1 MEEKKEGKREKPKI
15 LRIITRL
22 ERGGVPYEV
31 LEVTRSEEI
40 NKFFDQVLVSGYC
53 KNEVEIPPDIKVL
66 RVKNLERDVSLLKDV
81 FALFEI
87 IKIILSEKPD
97 IIHTH
102 TSKAGFI
109 GRLAG
114 FICKVPYKIY
124 SPHGHIFSGYFSKT
138 KTFLFKFLEFIAG
151 KFTDVVVVRTEDEK
165 ETFESVGYRG
175 KFFFIPKAEVKLE
188 SQKEQEKFLGSETN
202 EKIEK
207 IKDKIIALKNS
218 GVKIVGTI
226 SRLEPVKGIEYL
238 VRAFSLLLKDLDQ
251 KVFLLIVGDGSERK
265 KLQELAE
272 KILGKENF
280 LFTGWIYPPDDFYPL
295 FDVFCVPSLNEAWGV
310 TIIEAG
316 KFGIPIVASSVGG
329 IPYFAGGYVLLV
341 PPKNEQNLEEA
352 IKKILMDEKLR
363 KSLSEKSFELSQKY
377 TRDFMIK
384 RYLELY
390 FSLYKKKNS

>member
-1 MEEKKEGKREKPKI
+1 MNERNKKNKPKI

-31 LEVTRSEEI
+31 LEVTRSKEI
-40 NKFFDQVLVSGYC
+40 NKFFDQILVSGYC
-53 KNEVEIPPDIKVL
+53 DNEIEIPPDIKIL
-66 RVKNLERDVSLLKDV
+66 RVKNLVRDVSLVKDI
-81 FALFEI
+81 FALLEL

-97 IIHTH
+97 IIHAH

-124 SPHGHIFSGYFSKT
+124 SPHGHIFSGYFSKP
-138 KTFLFKFLEFIAG
+138 KTFLFKLLEFIAG
-151 KFTDVVVVRTEDEK
+151 KFTDVLVVRTEDEK
-165 ETFESVGYRG
+165 EAFENVGYRG
-175 KFFFIPKAEVKLE
+175 RFFFIPKAEVKL
-188 SQKEQEKFLGSETN
+188 SDQKERQKISESKTN
-202 EKIEK
+202 EEIEK
-207 IKDKIIALKNS
+207 IKDKIIGLKNS
-218 GVKIVGTI
+218 GLKIVGTI

-251 KVFLLIVGDGSERK
+251 KIFLLIVGDGSERK
-265 KLQELAE
+265 RLQELAE

-341 PPKNEQNLEEA
+341 PPKNEQKLKEA
-352 IKKILMDEKLR
+352 IKKILTDEKLR
-363 KSLSEKSFELSQKY
+363 KVLSEKSRELFQKY

-390 FSLYKKKNS
+390 FSLMKNS

>member
-1 MEEKKEGKREKPKI
+1 VNERNKKNKPKI

-31 LEVTRSEEI
+31 LEVTRSKEI

-53 KNEVEIPPDIKVL
+53 DNEIEIPTDIKIL
-66 RVKNLERDVSLLKDV
+66 RVKNLVRDVSLVKDI
-81 FALFEI
+81 FALLEL

-97 IIHTH
+97 IIHAH

-124 SPHGHIFSGYFSKT
+124 SPHGHIFSGYFSKP

-151 KFTDVVVVRTEDEK
+151 KFTDVLVVRTEDEK
-165 ETFESVGYRG
+165 EAFENVGYRG
-175 KFFFIPKAEVKLE
+175 RFFFIPKAEVKL
-188 SQKEQEKFLGSETN
+188 SDQKEQKKISGNKTDEE
-202 EKIEK
+202 IEK
-207 IKDKIIALKNS
+207 IKDKIISLKNS
-218 GVKIVGTI
+218 GLKIVGTI

-238 VRAFSLLLKDLDQ
+238 IRAFSLLLKDLDQ
-251 KVFLLIVGDGSERK
+251 KIFLLIVGDGSERK
-265 KLQELAE
+265 RLQELAE

-341 PPKNEQNLEEA
+341 PPKNEQKLKEA
-352 IKKILMDEKLR
+352 IKKILTDEKLR
-363 KSLSEKSFELSQKY
+363 KVLSEKSYELFQKY

-384 RYLELY
+384 KYLELY
-390 FSLYKKKNS
+390 FSLMENS

>member
-1 MEEKKEGKREKPKI
+1 MEKEKKNKPKI

-31 LEVTRSEEI
+31 LEVTRSKEI

-53 KNEVEIPPDIKVL
+53 DNEIEIPTDIKIL
-66 RVKNLERDVSLLKDV
+66 RVKNLVRDVSLVKDIS
-81 FALFEI
+81 ALLEL

-97 IIHTH
+97 IIHAH

-124 SPHGHIFSGYFSKT
+124 SPHGHIFSGYFSKP
-138 KTFLFKFLEFIAG
+138 KTFLFKLLEFIAG
-151 KFTDVVVVRTEDEK
+151 KFTDVLVVRTEDEK
-165 ETFESVGYRG
+165 EAFENLGYRG
-175 KFFFIPKAEVKLE
+175 RFFFIPKAEVKL
-188 SQKEQEKFLGSETN
+188 SDQKEQKKIWGNKTN
-202 EKIEK
+202 EEIEK
-207 IKDKIIALKNS
+207 IKDKIISLKNS

-238 VRAFSLLLKDLDQ
+238 VRAFSLLLKDLNQ
-251 KVFLLIVGDGSERK
+251 KIFLLIVGDGSERK
-265 KLQELAE
+265 RLQELAE

-341 PPKNEQNLEEA
+341 PPRNEQKLKEA
-352 IKKILMDEKLR
+352 IKKILTDEKLR
-363 KSLSEKSFELSQKY
+363 KVLSGKSRELFQKY

-384 RYLELY
+384 KYLELY
-390 FSLYKKKNS
+390 FSLMENS

>member
-1 MEEKKEGKREKPKI
+1 MGKEKKNKPKI

-31 LEVTRSEEI
+31 LEVTRSKEI

-53 KNEVEIPPDIKVL
+53 DNEIEIPNDIKIL
-66 RVKNLERDVSLLKDV
+66 RVKNLVRDVSLVKDI
-81 FALFEI
+81 FALLEL
-87 IKIILSEKPD
+87 IKIILLEKPD
-97 IIHTH
+97 IIHAH

-124 SPHGHIFSGYFSKT
+124 SPHGHIFSGYFSKP
-138 KTFLFKFLEFIAG
+138 KTFLFKLLEFIAG
-151 KFTDVVVVRTEDEK
+151 KFTDVLVVRTEDEK
-165 ETFESVGYRG
+165 EAFESVGYRG
-175 KFFFIPKAEVKLE
+175 RFFFIPKAEVKLLN
-188 SQKEQEKFLGSETN
+188 QKEQKKTGIKTN
-202 EKIEK
+202 EEEEK
-207 IKDKIIALKNS
+207 IKDKIISLKNS

-238 VRAFSLLLKDLDQ
+238 IRAFSLLLKDLDQ
-251 KVFLLIVGDGSERK
+251 KIFLLIVGDGSERK
-265 KLQELAE
+265 RLQELAE

-341 PPKNEQNLEEA
+341 PPRNEQKLKES
-352 IKKILMDEKLR
+352 IKKILENEKLR
-363 KSLSEKSFELSQKY
+363 KILSEKSYELSQKY
-377 TRDFMIK
+377 TKDSMIK

-390 FSLYKKKNS
+390 LSLYKVKNS

>member
-1 MEEKKEGKREKPKI
+1 MNERNKKNKPKI

-31 LEVTRSEEI
+31 LEVTRSKEI

-53 KNEVEIPPDIKVL
+53 DNEIEIPTDIKIL
-66 RVKNLERDVSLLKDV
+66 RVKNLVRDVSLVNDIL
-81 FALFEI
+81 ALLEL

-97 IIHTH
+97 IIHAH

-124 SPHGHIFSGYFSKT
+124 SPHGHIFSGYFSKP
-138 KTFLFKFLEFIAG
+138 KTFLFKLLEFIAG
-151 KFTDVVVVRTEDEK
+151 KFTDVLVVRTEDEK
-165 ETFESVGYRG
+165 EAFENVGYRG
-175 KFFFIPKAEVKLE
+175 RFFFIPKAEVKLSNRKERQKISE
-188 SQKEQEKFLGSETN
+188 SKTN
-202 EKIEK
+202 EEIEK
-207 IKDKIIALKNS
+207 IKDKIIGLKNS

-238 VRAFSLLLKDLDQ
+238 IRAFSLLLKDLDQ
-251 KVFLLIVGDGSERK
+251 KIFLLIVGDGSERK
-265 KLQELAE
+265 RLQELAE

-280 LFTGWIYPPDDFYPL
+280 LFTGWIYPPDDLYPL

-341 PPKNEQNLEEA
+341 PPKNEQKLKEA
-352 IKKILMDEKLR
+352 IKKILTDEKLR
-363 KSLSEKSFELSQKY
+363 KVLSEKSRELFQKY

-384 RYLELY
+384 KYIELY
-390 FSLYKKKNS
+390 FSLMENS

>member
-1 MEEKKEGKREKPKI
+1 VNERNKKNKPKI

-22 ERGGVPYEV
+22 ERGGVPYEA
-31 LEVTRSEEI
+31 LEVTRSKEI

-53 KNEVEIPPDIKVL
+53 DNEIEIPPDIKIL
-66 RVKNLERDVSLLKDV
+66 RVKNLVRDVSLVKDIS
-81 FALFEI
+81 ALLEL
-87 IKIILSEKPD
+87 IKIILLEKPD
-97 IIHTH
+97 IIHAH

-124 SPHGHIFSGYFSKT
+124 SPHGHIFSGYFSKP
-138 KTFLFKFLEFIAG
+138 KTFLFKLLEFIAG
-151 KFTDVVVVRTEDEK
+151 KFTDVLVVRTEDEK
-165 ETFESVGYRG
+165 EAFENVGYRG
-175 KFFFIPKAEVKLE
+175 KFFFIPKAEVKLPD
-188 SQKEQEKFLGSETN
+188 QKERQKISESKTN
-202 EKIEK
+202 EEIEK
-207 IKDKIIALKNS
+207 IKDKIISLKNS

-238 VRAFSLLLKDLDQ
+238 VRAFSLLLKDLNQ
-251 KVFLLIVGDGSERK
+251 KIFLLIVGDGSERK
-265 KLQELAE
+265 RLQELAE

-280 LFTGWIYPPDDFYPL
+280 LFTGWIYPPDDLYPL

-341 PPKNEQNLEEA
+341 PPKNEQKLKEA
-352 IKKILMDEKLR
+352 IKKILTDEKLR
-363 KSLSEKSFELSQKY
+363 KVLSEKSRELFQKY

-384 RYLELY
+384 KYLELY
-390 FSLYKKKNS
+390 FSLMENS

>member
-1 MEEKKEGKREKPKI
+1 MKKEKKNKPKI

-31 LEVTRSEEI
+31 LEVTRSKEI

-53 KNEVEIPPDIKVL
+53 ENEIEIPPDIKIL
-66 RVKNLERDVSLLKDV
+66 RVKNLVRDVSLVKDI
-81 FALFEI
+81 FALIEL
-87 IKIILSEKPD
+87 IKIILLEKPD
-97 IIHTH
+97 IIHAH

-124 SPHGHIFSGYFSKT
+124 SPHGHIFSGYFSKP

-151 KFTDVVVVRTEDEK
+151 KFTDVLVVRTEDEK
-165 ETFESVGYRG
+165 EAFENVGYRG
-175 KFFFIPKAEVKLE
+175 RFFFIPKAEVKLPN
-188 SQKEQEKFLGSETN
+188 QKERQKISESKTN
-202 EKIEK
+202 EEIEK
-207 IKDKIIALKNS
+207 IKDKIIGLKNS

-238 VRAFSLLLKDLDQ
+238 IRAFSLLLKDLDQ
-251 KVFLLIVGDGSERK
+251 KIFLLIVGDGSERK
-265 KLQELAE
+265 RLQELAE

-341 PPKNEQNLEEA
+341 PPRNEQKLKEA
-352 IKKILMDEKLR
+352 IKKILENEELR
-363 KSLSEKSFELSQKY
+363 KILSEKSYELSQKY
-377 TRDFMIK
+377 TKDSMIK

-390 FSLYKKKNS
+390 LSLYKVKNS

>member
-1 MEEKKEGKREKPKI
+1 MKEIKKKRKI

-31 LEVTRSEEI
+31 LEITRSKEI
-40 NKFFDQVLVSGYC
+40 NNFFDQVLVSGYC
-53 KNEVEIPPDIKVL
+53 DNEIEIPTDIKIL
-66 RVKNLERDVSLLKDV
+66 RVKNLVRDISLVKDIS
-81 FALFEI
+81 ALLEL

-97 IIHTH
+97 IIHAH

-124 SPHGHIFSGYFSKT
+124 SPHGHIFSGYFSKP

-151 KFTDVVVVRTEDEK
+151 KFTDVLVVRTEDEK
-165 ETFESVGYRG
+165 EAFANVGYKGR
-175 KFFFIPKAEVKLE
+175 FFFIPKAEVKL
-188 SQKEQEKFLGSETN
+188 SDQKEPKKISGIKTN
-202 EKIEK
+202 EEIEK
-207 IKDKIIALKNS
+207 IKDKIISLKNS

-238 VRAFSLLLKDLDQ
+238 IRAFSLLLKDLDQ
-251 KVFLLIVGDGSERK
+251 KIFLLIVGDGSERK
-265 KLQELAE
+265 RLQELAE

-295 FDVFCVPSLNEAWGV
+295 FDVFCVPSLNEAWGI
-310 TIIEAG
+310 TITEAG

-329 IPYFAGGYVLLV
+329 IPYFAGGYVFLV
-341 PPKNEQNLEEA
+341 PPKNEQKLKEA
-352 IKKILMDEKLR
+352 IKRILMNEKLR
-363 KSLSEKSFELSQKY
+363 KVLSEKSYELSQKY
-377 TRDFMIK
+377 TKDSMIK

-390 FSLYKKKNS
+390 LSLYKVKNS

>member
-1 MEEKKEGKREKPKI
+1 MEKEKKNKPKI

-31 LEVTRSEEI
+31 LEVTRSKEI

-53 KNEVEIPPDIKVL
+53 DNEIEIPTDIKIL
-66 RVKNLERDVSLLKDV
+66 RVKNLVRDVSLVKDI
-81 FALFEI
+81 FALLEL
-87 IKIILSEKPD
+87 IKIIFLEKPD
-97 IIHTH
+97 IIHAH

-124 SPHGHIFSGYFSKT
+124 SPHGHIFSGYFSKP
-138 KTFLFKFLEFIAG
+138 KTFLFKLLEFIAG
-151 KFTDVVVVRTEDEK
+151 KFTDVLVVRTEDEK
-165 ETFESVGYRG
+165 EAFENVGYRG
-175 KFFFIPKAEVKLE
+175 RFFFIPKAEVKL
-188 SQKEQEKFLGSETN
+188 SDQKEQKKISGNKTDEE
-202 EKIEK
+202 IEK
-207 IKDKIIALKNS
+207 IKDKIISLKNS
-218 GVKIVGTI
+218 GLKIVGTI

-238 VRAFSLLLKDLDQ
+238 IRAFSLLLKDLDQ
-251 KVFLLIVGDGSERK
+251 KIFLLIVGDGSERK
-265 KLQELAE
+265 RLQELAE

-295 FDVFCVPSLNEAWGV
+295 FDVFCIPSLNEAWGV

-316 KFGIPIVASSVGG
+316 KFGVPIVASSVGG

-341 PPKNEQNLEEA
+341 PPRNEQKLKEA
-352 IKKILMDEKLR
+352 IKKILTDEKLR
-363 KSLSEKSFELSQKY
+363 KVLSGKSRELFQKY

-384 RYLELY
+384 KYLELY
-390 FSLYKKKNS
+390 FSLMENS

>member
-1 MEEKKEGKREKPKI
+1 VNERNKKNKPKI

-31 LEVTRSEEI
+31 LEVTRSKEI
-40 NKFFDQVLVSGYC
+40 NKFFDQILVSGYC
-53 KNEVEIPPDIKVL
+53 DNEIEIPPDIKIL
-66 RVKNLERDVSLLKDV
+66 RVKNLVRDVSLVKDI
-81 FALFEI
+81 FALLEL

-97 IIHTH
+97 IIHAH

-124 SPHGHIFSGYFSKT
+124 SPHGHIFSGYFSKP
-138 KTFLFKFLEFIAG
+138 KTFLFKLLEFIAG
-151 KFTDVVVVRTEDEK
+151 KFTDVLVVRTEDEK
-165 ETFESVGYRG
+165 EAFENVGYRG
-175 KFFFIPKAEVKLE
+175 RFFFIPKAEVKL
-188 SQKEQEKFLGSETN
+188 SDQKERQKISESKTN
-202 EKIEK
+202 EEIEK
-207 IKDKIIALKNS
+207 IKDKIIGLKNS
-218 GVKIVGTI
+218 GLKIVGTI

-251 KVFLLIVGDGSERK
+251 KIFLLIVGDGSERK
-265 KLQELAE
+265 RLQELAE

-341 PPKNEQNLEEA
+341 PPKNEQKLKEA
-352 IKKILMDEKLR
+352 IKKILTDEKLR
-363 KSLSEKSFELSQKY
+363 KVLSEKSRELFQKY

-390 FSLYKKKNS
+390 FSLMKNS

>member
-1 MEEKKEGKREKPKI
+1 MNKEKKEKRGKRKKPKI

-53 KNEVEIPPDIKVL
+53 ENEIEIPQDIKVL
-66 RVKNLERDVSLLKDV
+66 RAKNLVRDVSLLKDI
-81 FALFEI
+81 FALFEL

-97 IIHTH
+97 IIHAH

-124 SPHGHIFSGYFSKT
+124 SPHGHIFSGYFSKP

-151 KFTDVVVVRTEDEK
+151 KFTDVLVVRTEDEK
-165 ETFESVGYRG
+165 EAFENVGYRG
-175 KFFFIPKAEVKLE
+175 RFFFIPKAEVKLS
-188 SQKEQEKFLGSETN
+188 SQKEILGSETN

-207 IKDKIIALKNS
+207 IKDKIISLKKS
-218 GVKIVGTI
+218 GIKIVGTI

-329 IPYFAGGYVLLV
+329 IPYFAGGYVFLV
-341 PPKNEQNLEEA
+341 PPKNEQKLKEA
-352 IKKILMDEKLR
+352 IKKILTDEKLR
-363 KSLSEKSFELSQKY
+363 KVLSEKSYELFQKY

-384 RYLELY
+384 KYLELY
-390 FSLYKKKNS
+390 FSLYKMKNS

>member
-1 MEEKKEGKREKPKI
+1 MGKEKKNKPKI

-31 LEVTRSEEI
+31 LEVTRSKEI

-53 KNEVEIPPDIKVL
+53 DNEIEIPTDIKIL
-66 RVKNLERDVSLLKDV
+66 RVKNLVRDVSLVKDI
-81 FALFEI
+81 FALLEL
-87 IKIILSEKPD
+87 IKIILLEKPD
-97 IIHTH
+97 IIHAH

-124 SPHGHIFSGYFSKT
+124 SPHGHIFSGYFSKP
-138 KTFLFKFLEFIAG
+138 KTFLFKLLEFIAG
-151 KFTDVVVVRTEDEK
+151 KFTDVLVVRTEDEK
-165 ETFESVGYRG
+165 EAFANVGYRG
-175 KFFFIPKAEVKLE
+175 KFFFIPKAEVKL
-188 SQKEQEKFLGSETN
+188 SDQKESKKISGIKTN
-202 EKIEK
+202 EEEEK
-207 IKDKIIALKNS
+207 IKDKIISLKNS

-238 VRAFSLLLKDLDQ
+238 IRAFSLLLKDLDQ
-251 KVFLLIVGDGSERK
+251 KIFLLIVGDGSERK
-265 KLQELAE
+265 RLQELAE

-341 PPKNEQNLEEA
+341 PPRNEQKLKEA
-352 IKKILMDEKLR
+352 IKKILENEELR
-363 KSLSEKSFELSQKY
+363 KILSEKSYELSQKY
-377 TRDFMIK
+377 TKDSMIK

-390 FSLYKKKNS
+390 LSLYEVKNS

>member
-1 MEEKKEGKREKPKI
+1 MEKEKKNKPKI

-31 LEVTRSEEI
+31 LEVTRSKEI

-53 KNEVEIPPDIKVL
+53 DNEIEIPTDIKIL
-66 RVKNLERDVSLLKDV
+66 RVKNLVRDVSLVKDIL
-81 FALFEI
+81 ALLEL

-97 IIHTH
+97 IIHAH

-124 SPHGHIFSGYFSKT
+124 SPHGHIFSGYFSKP
-138 KTFLFKFLEFIAG
+138 KTFLFKLLEFIAG
-151 KFTDVVVVRTEDEK
+151 KFTDVLVVRTEDEK
-165 ETFESVGYRG
+165 EAFENVGYRG
-175 KFFFIPKAEVKLE
+175 RFFFIPKAEVKLSNRKERQKISE
-188 SQKEQEKFLGSETN
+188 SKTN
-202 EKIEK
+202 EEIEK
-207 IKDKIIALKNS
+207 IKDKIIGLKNS

-238 VRAFSLLLKDLDQ
+238 IRAFSLLLKDLDQ
-251 KVFLLIVGDGSERK
+251 KIFLLIVGDGSERK
-265 KLQELAE
+265 RLQELAE

-280 LFTGWIYPPDDFYPL
+280 LFTGWIYPPDDLYPL

-341 PPKNEQNLEEA
+341 PPKNEQKLKEA
-352 IKKILMDEKLR
+352 IKKILTDEKLR
-363 KSLSEKSFELSQKY
+363 KVLSEKSRELFQKY

-384 RYLELY
+384 KYIELY
-390 FSLYKKKNS
+390 FSLMENS

>member
-1 MEEKKEGKREKPKI
+1 VNERNKKNKPKI

-22 ERGGVPYEV
+22 ERGGVPYEA
-31 LEVTRSEEI
+31 LEVTRSKEI

-53 KNEVEIPPDIKVL
+53 DNEIEIPPDIKIL
-66 RVKNLERDVSLLKDV
+66 RVKNLVRDVSLVKDIS
-81 FALFEI
+81 ALLEL
-87 IKIILSEKPD
+87 IKIILLEKPD
-97 IIHTH
+97 IIHAH

-124 SPHGHIFSGYFSKT
+124 SPHGHIFSGYFSKP
-138 KTFLFKFLEFIAG
+138 KTFLFKLLEFIAG
-151 KFTDVVVVRTEDEK
+151 KFTDVLVVRTEDEK
-165 ETFESVGYRG
+165 EAFENVGYRG
-175 KFFFIPKAEVKLE
+175 RFFFIPKAEVKLPD
-188 SQKEQEKFLGSETN
+188 QKERQKISESKTN
-202 EKIEK
+202 EEIEK
-207 IKDKIIALKNS
+207 IKDKIISLKNS

-238 VRAFSLLLKDLDQ
+238 VRAFSLLLKDLNQ
-251 KVFLLIVGDGSERK
+251 KIFLLIVGDGSERK
-265 KLQELAE
+265 RLQELAE

-280 LFTGWIYPPDDFYPL
+280 LFTGWIYPPDDLYPL

-341 PPKNEQNLEEA
+341 PPKNEQKLKEA
-352 IKKILMDEKLR
+352 IKKILTDEKLR
-363 KSLSEKSFELSQKY
+363 KVLSEKSRELFQKY

-384 RYLELY
+384 KYLELY
-390 FSLYKKKNS
+390 FSLMENS